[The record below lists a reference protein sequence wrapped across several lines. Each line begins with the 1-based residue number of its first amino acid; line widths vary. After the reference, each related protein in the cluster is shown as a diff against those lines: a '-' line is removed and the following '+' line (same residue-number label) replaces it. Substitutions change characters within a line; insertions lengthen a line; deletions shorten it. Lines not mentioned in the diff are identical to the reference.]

1 MRITLWSAP
10 FVAGT
15 EFLQFAADAANG
27 RCQSQ
32 TARERHLPL
41 SICRPAR
48 DICRTRDVCRCS
60 KSTRQAQDGP
70 RHHADPCRRS
80 NGSWL
85 PRRPAWKHAPT
96 RFTRCSSPMP
106 TPASCCRRGESARL
120 VSVAKNA
127 AFVLLS
133 GRTDGTTES
142 PAEGRIARQRA
153 VAVRD
158 LFDPGAAST
167 QPASGRRGSQVGDP
181 VAENDSEGGRR
192 RNRRV
197 EVELYGVAP
206 RTASLES
213 VGER

>member
-10 FVAGT
+10 FLLA
-15 EFLQFAADAANG
+15 
-27 RCQSQ
+27 
-32 TARERHLPL
+32 L
-41 SICRPAR
+41 S
-48 DICRTRDVCRCS
+48 S
-60 KSTRQAQDGP
+60 
-70 RHHADPCRRS
+70 
-80 NGSWL
+80 
-85 PRRPAWKHAPT
+85 
-96 RFTRCSSPMP
+96 CSSPP
-106 TPASCCRRGESARL
+106 TPPTVDASHKRPANVSAAVDLQACQGNLQDARVAGLEATRKAKTARDTTLILASQQRILAAEASRLEARPNTVYSVLFAFADTRVVLSARESARL
-120 VSVAKNA
+120 VSVAKDA

-153 VAVRD
+153 VAVQD
-158 LFDPGAAST
+158 LLIQGGVDPARIRT
-167 QPASGRRGSQVGDP
+167 TWQPVGDP

-213 VGER
+213 DGER